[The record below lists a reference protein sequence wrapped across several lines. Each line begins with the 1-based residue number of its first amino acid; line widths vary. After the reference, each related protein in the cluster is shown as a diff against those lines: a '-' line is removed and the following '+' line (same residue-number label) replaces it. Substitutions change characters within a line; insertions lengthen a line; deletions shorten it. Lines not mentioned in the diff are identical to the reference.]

1 MSATHRGT
9 VKFFSDEKGYG
20 FIKCQ
25 DFAKDVFVHHTEI
38 QMQGRRKL
46 ETDQEVEFEVR
57 EDDKGTK
64 ATKVVLLGMAR
75 QAS

>member
-1 MSATHRGT
+1 MSTHKGK

-25 DFAKDVFVHHTEI
+25 DFAKDVFVHHTAIKME
-38 QMQGRRKL
+38 GYRKL
-46 ETDQEVEFEVR
+46 ETGDAVEFEVR
-57 EDDKGTK
+57 EDDKGVK
-64 ATKVVLLGMAR
+64 AMNVVRVGAAQ